1 MSEHEQFLVIT
12 FVGSTHVLG
21 MNEAD
26 ELDEAALPGFA
37 TDTTTLF
44 CGSLDN
50 DQMVQV
56 RPPPPVTAIAEL
68 CSCSRLTRLHASS
81 GWQCACWVV
90 SIRHVLLEGDL
101 LLCSRKAVLM
111 CLRGCR

>member
-50 DQMVQV
+50 DQMVQA
-56 RPPPPVTAIAEL
+56 RSTATCDGCCCVL
-68 CSCSRLTRLHASS
+68 TWKTSWRTRLHAPID
-81 GWQCACWVV
+81 QHCACRTM
-90 SIRHVLLEGDL
+90 SMRHVMLVG
-101 LLCSRKAVLM
+101 RIAM
-111 CLRGCR
+111 CFERDRW